1 MSSLLYFRKRKG
13 GEDDLVIRTNSQPMK
28 QKLKSKLVQKIR
40 GGENSRNNIDVVGNN
55 NGRHIMEETGG
66 VDSSSPPDISSTS
79 IPIVGGGGGNRGGE
93 SDTSP
98 MSVSPSNTSS
108 GGGGMGPLDI
118 RKALIN
124 PDWKVSCFVFWLYF
138 VFFSPENGYYF

>member
-1 MSSLLYFRKRKG
+1 
-13 GEDDLVIRTNSQPMK
+13 MK

-40 GGENSRNNIDVVGNN
+40 SGENSRNNIDVVGNN

-66 VDSSSPPDISSTS
+66 VDSSSPPDISTS
-79 IPIVGGGGGNRGGE
+79 IPIGGGGNRGGE

-108 GGGGMGPLDI
+108 GGGGMDI

-124 PDWKVSCFVFWLYF
+124 PDWKVSCFVF
-138 VFFSPENGYYF
+138 

>member
-1 MSSLLYFRKRKG
+1 MLSNQSSLLYFRKRKG

-66 VDSSSPPDISSTS
+66 VDSSPPDISSTS
-79 IPIVGGGGGNRGGE
+79 IPIEGGGNRGGE

-98 MSVSPSNTSS
+98 MSVSPSTSN
-108 GGGGMGPLDI
+108 GGGGDMGHLDI
-118 RKALIN
+118 MKALIN
-124 PDWKVSCFVFWLYF
+124 PDWKVS
-138 VFFSPENGYYF
+138 FFSSETTI